1 MLSPILREPFMIDIH
16 WQYASRD
23 KCKSKTIKNEPS
35 AEEKQSHNNMHTL
48 NFLHVAYE

>member
-23 KCKSKTIKNEPS
+23 KCKTIKNEPS
-35 AEEKQSHNNMHTL
+35 AEEKQSHNNMHIL
-48 NFLHVAYE
+48 NFLDVAYE